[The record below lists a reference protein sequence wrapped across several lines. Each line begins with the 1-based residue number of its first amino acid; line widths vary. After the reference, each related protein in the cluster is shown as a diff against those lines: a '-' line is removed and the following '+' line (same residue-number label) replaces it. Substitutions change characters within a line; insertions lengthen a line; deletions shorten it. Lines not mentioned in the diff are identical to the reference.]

1 MLHRI
6 RKAMQTG
13 SFIKKM
19 GGDGSEVEADETFI
33 GGKARNMHKDVKAR
47 RIAGQGQA
55 AKDKLIV
62 MGILERG
69 GRVRT
74 QIIADRKSET
84 LQPIIRQQ
92 VEAGAAIFTD

>member
-6 RKAMQTG
+6 RLAMQDENFG
-13 SFIKKM
+13 SKL
-19 GGDGSEVEADETFI
+19 GGNGGEIEEDETFI

-62 MGILERG
+62 MGILAADAFALKSSR
-69 GRVRT
+69 
-74 QIIADRKSET
+74 IAR
-84 LQPIIRQQ
+84 
-92 VEAGAAIFTD
+92 AIPCSRSFGSR